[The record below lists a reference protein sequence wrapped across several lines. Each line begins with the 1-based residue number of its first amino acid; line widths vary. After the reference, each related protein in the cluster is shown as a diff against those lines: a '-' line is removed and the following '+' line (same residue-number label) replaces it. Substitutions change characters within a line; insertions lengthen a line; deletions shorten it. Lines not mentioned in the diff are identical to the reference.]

1 MEETLIRFNPHW
13 KKKIE
18 VEGYLREE
26 YLEKILEKLNGKEI
40 LFLTGMRRI
49 GKTTLIKQTISHLIN
64 EKKVPPEKIL
74 FLSGDNIVFSDKT
87 IFEIIDAYRKINEIK
102 HDEPFYLFIDEVN
115 YLKDFNQQLKNLY
128 DSWNLKILCSSS
140 NAGYL
145 NDKKAFLT
153 GRTTTIE
160 VYPLSYAEFLEFRG
174 LKVPKHDAS
183 LNRKYFEEYLK
194 HGGIPQYVIK
204 QDPQYLMD
212 VANSIIEKD
221 IILHYKIRD
230 EGTIKELFRL
240 LCSRVGKPV
249 SYNKLSKILNAKFE
263 TVRKYLTYFE
273 KTYLFFSC
281 ERFSKSRNESMTS
294 PRKFYVIDTGLKNIV
309 SPFEKGPS
317 FENLVFINLLKNR
330 KPFENVNY
338 YLKNGIEI
346 DFITKRYLIEAKY
359 GDSKLTEKQSQ
370 LFNKIKRKNKKIVK
384 SYKDVEKLGNNGRLR

>member
-13 KKKIE
+13 KKKID

-64 EKKVPPEKIL
+64 EKVPPRKIL
-74 FLSGDNIVFSDKT
+74 FLSGDNLVFSDKT
-87 IFEIIDAYRKINEIK
+87 IFEIIDVYRKINEIK
-102 HDEPFYLFIDEVN
+102 HDETFYLFIDEVT
-115 YLKDFNQQLKNLY
+115 YLKDFNRQLKNLY

-140 NAGYL
+140 NASYL

-160 VYPLSYAEFLEFRG
+160 VYPLSYKEFLKFRG
-174 LKVPKHDAS
+174 LKVLKYDVS

-204 QDPQYLMD
+204 RDPQYLID
-212 VANSIIEKD
+212 VVNSIIEKD
-221 IILHYKIRD
+221 IIQHYEIRD
-230 EGTIKELFRL
+230 GGTIKELFKL
-240 LCSRVGKPV
+240 LCSGIGRPT
-249 SYNKLSKILNAKFE
+249 SYNKLSNVLKAKPE
-263 TVRKYLTYFE
+263 TVKKYLTYFE

-281 ERFSKSRNESMTS
+281 ERFSKSRNERITS

-309 SPFEKGPS
+309 SSFEKGPS
-317 FENLVFINLLKNR
+317 FENLVFITLLKNR
-330 KPFENVNY
+330 KPSENVNY
-338 YLKNGIEI
+338 YLENVIEI

-359 GDSKLTEKQSQ
+359 GDSELTEKQRL
-370 LFNKIKRKNKKIVK
+370 LFNKIKRKNKKIIK
-384 SYKDVEKLGNNGRLR
+384 SYKDIEQLGDNGRLH